1 MPTQGD
7 QGQPESFEM
16 RNRGDSPNENTRA
29 QRKWV
34 VIVSVMAIVILL
46 LIGVI
51 TAMFMVMFKNEG
63 VSSTD
68 ASKMYKRASSIK
80 KIP

>member
-1 MPTQGD
+1 MQGV
-7 QGQPESFEM
+7 QGQPERFEM
-16 RNRGDSPNENTRA
+16 RNRGDSTNQNTRA

-68 ASKMYKRASSIK
+68 ASKM
-80 KIP
+80 

>member
-1 MPTQGD
+1 MQGV
-7 QGQPESFEM
+7 QGQPERFEM

-51 TAMFMVMFKNEG
+51 TAMFMVLFKNEG

-68 ASKMYKRASSIK
+68 ASKM
-80 KIP
+80 

>member
-1 MPTQGD
+1 MQGV
-7 QGQPESFEM
+7 QGQPERFEM

-51 TAMFMVMFKNEG
+51 TAMFMVLFKNEG
-63 VSSTD
+63 VSSID
-68 ASKMYKRASSIK
+68 ASKLNCKM
-80 KIP
+80 

>member
-1 MPTQGD
+1 MQGV
-7 QGQPESFEM
+7 QGQLEIFEM

-34 VIVSVMAIVILL
+34 VIVSIMAIVILL

-68 ASKMYKRASSIK
+68 ASKM
-80 KIP
+80 